1 MTAKKT
7 SLAFA
12 VFLLIFTIAQ
22 FMSPYIIGFDGYYH
36 IKAAE
41 IVKENGLLKEFPWA
55 KYTILSENYA
65 DIQFLFRLLQMPFI
79 AFFGLSLGAKISA
92 ALFAAL
98 AFTIFYWF
106 LYNSKIKFPLFWT
119 LIYAFASAE
128 LMYRFLL
135 GRQMP
140 LAISLIIL
148 TIYFLQEKK
157 YLPLGLASLIF
168 VWLYSGFV
176 IQIFIIFAYFLVE
189 KIFTKRF
196 DYKIIVYPF
205 VGAIAGLM
213 INPYFPNNLSMLYIQ
228 VFKVNLLSN
237 LYNVEWKPWP
247 FLELIKNN
255 IVGLILIAFS
265 VFLLIKNK
273 KLLEQ
278 TREQSSVP
286 TPLVSASIVRI
297 SKTKAYFLSLAVFFF
312 AYTILSRR
320 MQEYFIPF
328 AVLASAF
335 IINDYFQI
343 LEKSGKKRLLK
354 ILKISGII
362 SIIVIGSISFA
373 VLKKNYISTEFLHN
387 YNGCA
392 EWMKGNIPKGSLV
405 FTNAYAFPYLF
416 FKNSDVI
423 YTHGIDLAYSYL
435 YDKEK
440 FERYMGI
447 LQGNL
452 KGKTDFIVQDYA
464 PDYVFSGKLKQDVQ
478 LFKYIISHKENY
490 KAVYEDEWCA
500 VLKVKKEES

>member
-1 MTAKKT
+1 MHPKNIA
-7 SLAFA
+7 LAFA
-12 VFLLIFTIAQ
+12 VFLLIFSIAQ
-22 FMSPYIIGFDGYYH
+22 FMPPNIIGFDGYYH

-41 IVKENGLLKEFPWA
+41 IVKEKGLIREFPWA
-55 KYTILSENYA
+55 KHTILSENYA

-79 AFFGLSLGAKISA
+79 AFFGLALGAKISA

-106 LYNSKIKFPLFWT
+106 LCKSKIKFPLFWS
-119 LIYAFASAE
+119 LLYAFASVE

-157 YLPLGLASLIF
+157 YLLLGLASLIF

-176 IQIFIIFAYFLVE
+176 IQLFIILAYFLIE
-189 KIFTKRF
+189 KIFTKKI
-196 DYKIIVYPF
+196 DCKIIIYPALG
-205 VGAIAGLM
+205 VIAGLL
-213 INPYFPNNLSMLYIQ
+213 INPYFPNNISMLYIQ
-228 VFKVNLLSN
+228 IFKVNLLSN

-247 FLELIKNN
+247 FFELIKNN
-255 IVGLILIAFS
+255 LVALVYFS
-265 VFLLIKNK
+265 LSFFIIIKNK
-273 KLLEQ
+273 K
-278 TREQSSVP
+278 
-286 TPLVSASIVRI
+286 I
-297 SKTKAYFLSLAVFFF
+297 SKMDAYFLSLAIFFF

-335 IINDYFQI
+335 IINDYFQS
-343 LEKSGKKRLLK
+343 LEKCGKNKLLK
-354 ILKISGII
+354 ILKILGII
-362 SIIVIGSISFA
+362 LIIALGSISFA
-373 VLKKNYISTEFLHN
+373 VLKKSYLDAEFLHD

-392 EWMKGNIPKGSLV
+392 EWMKGNIPKGSLI

-416 FKNSDVI
+416 FKNSDLI
-423 YTHGIDLAYSYL
+423 YTHGIDLTYSYL
-435 YDKEK
+435 HDPEK

-478 LFKYIISHKENY
+478 LFKYVVAHKENY

-500 VLKVKKEES
+500 VLKIEKKKIE

>member
-1 MTAKKT
+1 MHTKKIA
-7 SLAFA
+7 LAFA
-12 VFLLIFTIAQ
+12 IFLLIFAIAQ
-22 FMSPYIIGFDGYYH
+22 FMSPNIIGFDGYYH
-36 IKAAE
+36 IKAAG
-41 IVKENGLLKEFPWA
+41 IVKENGLIKEFPWA
-55 KYTILSENYA
+55 KHTILSENYA
-65 DIQFLFRLLQMPFI
+65 DIQFLFRLLQIPFI
-79 AFFGLSLGAKISA
+79 AFFGLALGAKISA
-92 ALFAAL
+92 ALFAAI

-106 LYNSKIKFPLFWT
+106 LHNSKIKFPLFWSLLYVFT
-119 LIYAFASAE
+119 SVE

-148 TIYFLQEKK
+148 TVYFLQEKK
-157 YLPLGLASLIF
+157 YFLLGLASLIF

-176 IQIFIIFAYFLVE
+176 IQLFIIFAYFLIE
-189 KIFTKRF
+189 KIFTKKF
-196 DYKIIVYPF
+196 DCKIIFYPF
-205 VGAIAGLM
+205 FGAIAGLI

-228 VFKVNLLSN
+228 IFKVNLLSN

-247 FLELIKNN
+247 FLEFIKNN
-255 IVGLILIAFS
+255 IIALFYFALS
-265 VFLLIKNK
+265 VFIIIKNK

-278 TREQSSVP
+278 SSV
-286 TPLVSASIVRI
+286 LEHSSASRKET
-297 SKTKAYFLSLAVFFF
+297 SPMWMAKMQAYFLSLAVFFF

-328 AVLASAF
+328 AILASAF
-335 IINDYFQI
+335 IANDYFQS
-343 LEKSGKKRLLK
+343 LEKSEKKKLLK
-354 ILKISGII
+354 TLRINGII
-362 SIIVIGSISFA
+362 LIIIIGSVSF
-373 VLKKNYISTEFLHN
+373 VLLKRDYIKTEFFHN

-435 YDKEK
+435 HNPVK
-440 FERYMGI
+440 FERYIGI

-452 KGKTDFIVQDYA
+452 KGKTDFILEDYA

-478 LFKYIISHKENY
+478 LFKYIVAHKENY

-500 VLKVKKEES
+500 VLKVGKKEN